1 MAKQSPPLQQRL
13 RALAD
18 RLDAGEALPRG
29 VERNLVAA
37 LDLWE
42 ADAPRPKPAPNPA
55 TVSGAGPIQIWSD
68 GSCAPNPGP
77 GGWGAIVEAGGQ
89 RQELSGAES
98 ASTNNIMEMTA
109 AIEAL
114 RHTPEGSQVRVT
126 TDSQYL
132 KNGITQWIRGW
143 KRNGWKTASKSPVKN
158 QDLWREL
165 DRLVGVRSVT
175 WHWVAGHSGHAEN
188 DRCDELANAA
198 RHSLNN

>member
-1 MAKQSPPLQQRL
+1 MAKKFPALQQRL

-29 VERNLVAA
+29 VERNLMAT

-42 ADAPRPKPAPNPA
+42 AEARPPKPAPTPA
-55 TVSGAGPIQIWSD
+55 IVSGEGPIHIWSD

-77 GGWGAIVEAGGQ
+77 GGWGAIIEADGQ
-89 RQELSGAES
+89 RQEISGAES

-114 RHTPEGSQVRVT
+114 RHTPEGAQVHVT
-126 TDSQYL
+126 TDSEYL

-143 KRNGWKTASKSPVKN
+143 KRNGWRTASGGAVKN
-158 QDLWREL
+158 QELWRDL

-188 DRCDELANAA
+188 DRCDELANAT
-198 RHSLNN
+198 RRSLRD